1 MTPERNETQKQ
12 LAVFPL
18 GMDAVQEAV
27 YWTSAFFSVPNQKRS
42 EMQRLEKDQFGLS
55 FLIKEMGQIRNGIQ
69 FKDPKHQSHEN
80 GALFMINII
89 KNQYKNTGKIFP
101 SLSSDITRTY
111 FFDLINADNNS
122 YEISLVH
129 KNNRVSAKDPSLF
142 PFLKELTAPVTTP
155 QGRRLKSSFIGNS
168 RYRLKE
174 MMDNEQYV
182 SEVLKNGTFTRNYG
196 HIDGLQY
203 GALDVYE
210 AFNLYEERKKLNK
223 IWNTEVK

>member
-27 YWTSAFFSVPNQKRS
+27 YWTTALFSVPDQKRS
-42 EMQRLEKDQFGLS
+42 EMNRLEKDQFGLF

-69 FKDPKHQSHEN
+69 FGNPKRQSHEN
-80 GALFMINII
+80 GALFMVNII

-111 FFDLINADNNS
+111 FFDLLNADNNS
-122 YEISLVH
+122 YEITSINN
-129 KNNRVSAKDPSLF
+129 KNRAQTKGPSLS
-142 PFLKELTAPVTTP
+142 PFLKELTTAATTLP
-155 QGRRLKSSFIGNS
+155 GRRLKSSFISNS
-168 RYRLKE
+168 QYRLKE
-174 MMDNEQYV
+174 MMNNEQYV
-182 SEVLKNGTFTRNYG
+182 SEVLKNGTFARNYG

-203 GALDVYE
+203 GALDAYE
-210 AFNLYEERKKLNK
+210 AFSLFEERRKLNR
-223 IWNTEVK
+223 IWNKEVK